1 MVDQADVDKW
11 AKILS
16 CFSPEQQEKIC
27 EKYRLEAE
35 EAVAAM
41 DARLGYK
48 PVFSTAEQRAKYNT
62 YSKEELLAATD
73 SFNDYINKK
82 AATNEKVT
90 QDDLQSIHALNQ
102 AINAKKLFDSPSPAV
117 SACPYPKHV
126 ACSCQNQN

>member
-1 MVDQADVDKW
+1 MVDQADVDTW

-16 CFSPEQQEKIC
+16 GFSPEQQKKIC

-35 EAVAAM
+35 EAVAEM

-48 PVFSTAEQRAKYNT
+48 PVVSSATERAKYST
-62 YSKEELLAATD
+62 YSKKELRAATD
-73 SFNDYINKK
+73 RFNDYINKK
-82 AATNEKVT
+82 MATNEKVT
-90 QDDLQSIHALNQ
+90 QDDLQRIHALGQNIKAQ
-102 AINAKKLFDSPSPAV
+102 KLFDSLSPAV